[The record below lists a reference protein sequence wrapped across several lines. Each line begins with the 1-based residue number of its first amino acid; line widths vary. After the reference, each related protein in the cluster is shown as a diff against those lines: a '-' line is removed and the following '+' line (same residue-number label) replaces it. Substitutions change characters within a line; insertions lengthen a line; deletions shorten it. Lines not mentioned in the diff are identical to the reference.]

1 MAPEEE
7 SKPATSQ
14 PEVGPR
20 TAGRRDRR
28 PSRGRRGRG
37 RGARPKPTGTEP
49 PETPRAEQDSVQ
61 EPEPIFELAEEASQ
75 PPETH
80 TGSIER
86 HDRSSVESQSSAPL
100 HPPHQPASVASIEKA
115 IEEVSA
121 VVEALRTSLEE
132 MEEVLELLE
141 VFERQKTADEREI
154 ESLRRAVRQMHRPR
168 DAGHHPHR

>member
-20 TAGRRDRR
+20 PAGRRDRR

-37 RGARPKPTGTEP
+37 RGARPKPASAEP
-49 PETPRAEQDSVQ
+49 PEVPRTEQDSIQ
-61 EPEPIFELAEEASQ
+61 EPEPIFELAEEPNQSS
-75 PPETH
+75 ETN
-80 TGSIER
+80 TGSVER
-86 HDRSSVESQSSAPL
+86 HDRSVEPQGSEPL